1 MPTTGAPSSQARAHF
16 DFKSATLT
24 LVALLLKTTDQA
36 LLMRELGRKLD
47 DSPDFFANDPL
58 VLDLSAIA
66 NSTESLDFKALVKL
80 LKQHQVL
87 PIAVRGG
94 NEAQTTDALHAGLVH
109 TPDAQIASAES
120 RKTAHKA
127 VREVIREVAVAV
139 PVEVQVEVPVPATG
153 TLVVDKPLRSGQRVY
168 AKGGDIIVLGM
179 VSHGAEVIADGH
191 VHVYAPLR
199 GRAVAGARG
208 NTEARIFTTCME
220 AELVSIAGNYRAF
233 DTALPAEMASK
244 ATQIKLV
251 GEKLLITPV

>member
-1 MPTTGAPSSQARAHF
+1 MPTTGAPSGNARAHF

-24 LVALLLKTTDQA
+24 LVALLIKTTDPT
-36 LLMRELGRKLD
+36 LLMRELGRKLSD
-47 DSPDFFANDPL
+47 TPDFFSNDPL

-66 NSTESLDFKALVKL
+66 GSPESLDFKALLNL
-80 LKQHQVL
+80 LRQHQVQ

-94 NEAQTTDALHAGLVH
+94 NEQQTADALSAGLVH
-109 TPDAQIASAES
+109 TPDVQIAGAEP
-120 RKTAHKA
+120 RKA
-127 VREVIREVAVAV
+127 VREVVREVAVAV

-153 TLVVDKPLRSGQRVY
+153 TLVIDKPLRSGQRVY
-168 AKGGDIIVLGM
+168 AKGGDIIVLGL

-220 AELVSIAGNYRAF
+220 AELVSIAGNYRSFEA
-233 DTALPAEMASK
+233 ALPAEIACK

-251 GEKLLITPV
+251 GEKLLITPI

>member
-1 MPTTGAPSSQARAHF
+1 MSKSGVPSGQARAHF

-24 LVALLLKTTDQA
+24 MVALLIKTTDQA
-36 LLMRELGRKLD
+36 LLMSDLSAKLE
-47 DSPDFFANDPL
+47 DSPDFFSNDPL

-66 NSTESLDFKALVKL
+66 NSAELLDFKALVKL
-80 LKQHQVL
+80 LKQHQVQ
-87 PIAVRGG
+87 PMAVRGG
-94 NEAQTTDALHAGLVH
+94 HEKQIAAAQRAGLVH
-109 TPDAQIASAES
+109 TPDAQIAGVDA
-120 RKTAHKA
+120 RKPAPTP
-127 VREVIREVAVAV
+127 VREVVREVAVAV

-153 TLVVDKPLRSGQRVY
+153 TLVIDKPLRSGQRVY
-168 AKGGDIIVLGM
+168 ARGGDIIVLGM

-208 NTEARIFTTCME
+208 NTEARILTTCME

-233 DTALPAEMASK
+233 ETALPTDVASK

-251 GEKLLITPV
+251 GEKLLVNPI

>member
-1 MPTTGAPSSQARAHF
+1 MTGATSGHARAHF

-36 LLMRELGRKLD
+36 LLMRELTRKLD
-47 DSPDFFANDPL
+47 DSPDFFSNDPL
-58 VLDLSAIA
+58 VMDLSAIA
-66 NSTESLDFKALVKL
+66 GSQDSLDFRALVDL
-80 LKQHQVL
+80 LKKHQVQPL
-87 PIAVRGG
+87 AVRGG
-94 NEAQTTDALHAGLVH
+94 NEQQTADALRAGLVH
-109 TPDAQIASAES
+109 TPDAQIAGNEP
-120 RKTAHKA
+120 RKN
-127 VREVIREVAVAV
+127 VREVVREVAVAV

-153 TLVVDKPLRSGQRVY
+153 TLVIDKPLRSGQRVY
-168 AKGGDIIVLGM
+168 AKGGDIIALGL

-220 AELVSIAGNYRAF
+220 AELVSIAGNYRSF
-233 DTALPAEMASK
+233 ETALPPDVASK